1 MGVRYLLL
9 VVLGT
14 VGALALA
21 RYFALGTAA
30 TAATLLP
37 AMAPLYL
44 AWAAFRHQ
52 AAGAGPVDLDL
63 AADQLAHAVRRQWAA
78 EARLRRVNDP
88 YPLPVSWRG
97 ADAELVEPWSLLT
110 YLPRAWPGG
119 PPGDPAAWPADPAG
133 LAGSGAQIGEVFSDR
148 VPTGRLVVLGEPGA
162 GKTVLLIRLLED
174 LCERRTAGGLVPVLF
189 SLASWDPA
197 REELTDWLA
206 EQLRRSHPALR
217 APAAGTGGGLARALL
232 DERRILPLLDGFDEL
247 PPALHPRALAAVNG
261 ALSAKQPVVLAC
273 RTDGYRAALARSAGA
288 VRLNG
293 AAGIQLLPLTAA
305 QAAAYLRRDAGGPH
319 APAAERWRRVVSHL
333 GTDTPVGQALS
344 TPLGLFLARTIH
356 NPRTF
361 PQDPAHTTALPQDPA
376 RTTHDPH
383 ALPQDPARTT
393 HDPHALPQDPAH
405 TTSPG
410 ARGEPVPHPDTLCD
424 PVAFPTR
431 AALDT
436 HLFNAFIPAAY
447 APYGPRPP
455 RWTAERARHVL
466 VFLARHLAAH
476 HGGGSDLAWWEF
488 HRAMGVGTLRL
499 SSGLVSALA
508 FGLGGGLAVGLVL
521 GTGPGLA
528 TGGSGGLVYGG
539 TVALL
544 QRPSTPGTRPRLR
557 RSSGRLRSG
566 LSVGLAFG
574 LAGGLAGGLAAG
586 VAGGVVCGLAVGFAG
601 ALVGGIGVEKPDLT
615 TAIGPGTLLA
625 LDRRTFLVIGTAAA
639 LVVGLVY
646 ALGVLFAGGLLGGLV
661 VGIGGGLAAGLAT
674 GPLPTAWADFLLA
687 KAYLAVRHRLPWNLM
702 AFLRDAHEQRGVLRQ
717 AGAVYQ
723 FRHID
728 LQRHLAAGAPG
739 AVAGAP
745 QSRPFP

>member
-1 MGVRYLLL
+1 ML

-21 RYFALGTAA
+21 RHFELGTAA

-37 AMAPLYL
+37 AFAPLYL
-44 AWAAFRHQ
+44 AWAAFRQQ
-52 AAGAGPVDLDL
+52 AVGAGPVDLAL

-78 EARLRRVNDP
+78 EARIRRVNDP
-88 YPLPVSWRG
+88 YPLPVSWCA

-110 YLPRAWPGG
+110 YLTRAWPGG
-119 PPGDPAAWPADPAG
+119 PPGDPAAWPADMAG

-148 VPTGRLVVLGEPGA
+148 VPTRRLVVLGEPGA

-197 REELTDWLA
+197 HEELTDWLA

-217 APAAGTGGGLARALL
+217 APAPGTEGGLARALL

-247 PPALHPRALAAVNG
+247 PPALHPQALAAVNG
-261 ALSAKQPVVLAC
+261 SLSAKQPVVLAC
-273 RTDGYRAALARSAGA
+273 RTEGFRAALARSAGA

-293 AAGIQLLPLTAA
+293 AAGIRLLPLTAA

-319 APAAERWRRVVSHL
+319 APAAARWRRVVSHL

-356 NPRTF
+356 NPRAF
-361 PQDPAHTTALPQDPA
+361 PHHPGPDDASAPDPASASASTSTSTSTSASTSASASASASEDPV
-376 RTTHDPH
+376 P
-383 ALPQDPARTT
+383 
-393 HDPHALPQDPAH
+393 
-405 TTSPG
+405 SPG
-410 ARGEPVPHPDTLCD
+410 ARGGSVPHPDILCD

-447 APYGPRPP
+447 APHGPRPP
-455 RWTAERARHVL
+455 RWTAERARYVL
-466 VFLARHLAAH
+466 VFLARHLAEH
-476 HGGGSDLAWWEF
+476 HGGGPDLAWWEL
-488 HRAMGVGTLRL
+488 HRVMRVRTLRL

-528 TGGSGGLVYGG
+528 AGGSGGLVYGC
-539 TVALL
+539 TVSLL

-557 RSSGRLRSG
+557 WSSGRLWSG

-586 VAGGVVCGLAVGFAG
+586 VTGGVVCGLAVGFAG
-601 ALVGGIGVEKPDLT
+601 ALVGGLSVEKPDLT

-625 LDRRTFLVIGTAAA
+625 LDRRTFLVIGIAAA

-687 KAYLAVRHRLPWNLM
+687 KAYLVVRHRLPWNLM
-702 AFLRDAHEQRGVLRQ
+702 AFLRDAHAQRGVLRQ
-717 AGAVYQ
+717 VGAVYQ

-728 LQRHLAAGAPG
+728 LQRYLAAGPPG
-739 AVAGAP
+739 DVRGAP
-745 QSRPFP
+745 RCIPQRPFP